1 MKRIS
6 RIASLLVMSTPA
18 LAQQTVQSLKSYL
31 TSIQENSAATGA
43 DFERAKQIVLKDV
56 DLVIGPSATATMRVC
71 LGAGYPHNTGT
82 YNGLSRREVAECDSI
97 LIKVDREFAKN
108 AAAKAKKDAEYDKKH
123 PAK

>member
-18 LAQQTVQSLKSYL
+18 LAQQTAQPLKSYL
-31 TSIQENSAATGA
+31 TSVQENSAATAA

-56 DLVIGPSATATMRVC
+56 DLVIGPSAAATMRVC
-71 LGAGYPHNTGT
+71 LAAGYPHNTGT

-108 AAAKAKKDAEYDKKH
+108 AAEKAKKDAEYNKKH